1 MEDSFSIEAIDDLI
15 HSRLRLGIMAYLST
29 AASAD
34 FTQLKVRLK
43 ATDGN
48 LSVQI
53 RKLEE
58 AGYIAVEKSFSNR
71 KPLTTISLTDRGRG
85 AYIAYLEQIKKLIAE

>member
-1 MEDSFSIEAIDDLI
+1 
-15 HSRLRLGIMAYLST
+15 MAYLST

-34 FTQLKVRLK
+34 FTQLKTRLK

-71 KPLTTISLTDRGRG
+71 KPLTTISLTATGRN